1 MVPMDE
7 SKAVEKAE
15 KKLRE
20 GWIKAWM
27 MIECLAINSDAA
39 KSALEN
45 HIKKMGNEK
54 KIIIYKQDFKK
65 MQELEKPLRGK
76 NIEKAYSLVV
86 EIELV
91 SENFETLVFL
101 VMNYG
106 PSALEILEPE
116 KLAMNA
122 NEAQGILNSVS
133 DMVHRFAAVGAGGV
147 VVQT

>member
-1 MVPMDE
+1 MEDKKV
-7 SKAVEKAE
+7 VEKAE
-15 KKLRE
+15 KKLKE
-20 GWIKAWM
+20 GWIRTWM
-27 MIECLAINSDAA
+27 MIECLAISPDAA
-39 KSALEN
+39 KSALET
-45 HIKKMGNEK
+45 HIRKMGNEK
-54 KIIIYKQDFKK
+54 KIIIYKQDFKEMK
-65 MQELEKPLRGK
+65 ELEKPLRGK

-116 KLAMNA
+116 KLAMDA
-122 NEAQGILNSVS
+122 GEAQGILNSVS
-133 DMVHRFAAVGAGGV
+133 DMVHRFAATGVGGV

>member
-1 MVPMDE
+1 MKE
-7 SKAVEKAE
+7 EKAKEKAE
-15 KKLRE
+15 KKLKE

-27 MIECLAINSDAA
+27 MIECLAISPDAA
-39 KSALEN
+39 KSALEI
-45 HIKKMGNEK
+45 HIRKMGNEK

-91 SENFETLVFL
+91 SENFETLIFL
-101 VMNYG
+101 VMNYA

-116 KLAMNA
+116 KLAMEA